1 MVQRIA
7 KIRWQISRKPQS
19 STSRL
24 GSSICSSSGS
34 KKKWPR
40 TVSEKRK
47 WIDWQH
53 PELSVRE
60 QCRLLGL
67 NRSNLYYEP
76 VPETQ
81 ENLQIMRMIDQE
93 YMRHPCKGQR
103 QMVSYLERQGVHV
116 NRKRIQRLMKNMGLE
131 GLAPKPR
138 TTIPSKE
145 NRVYPYLLRGLDI
158 AKPDHV
164 WCSDITYIPM
174 RQGYLY
180 LCAVMDWH
188 SRFVIS
194 WRLSNSMD
202 TEFVLEVLDEAL
214 EKGRPEI
221 FNTDQGSQF
230 TSRDFTSK
238 LLDASIE
245 VSMDGRGRATDNVFI
260 ERLWRTVKYEE
271 VYLKEYASGVE
282 TYSSLKRF
290 FDYYDYDRPHQGL
303 GNQTPWEVYR
313 PRGRKR
319 PAAAI

>member
-1 MVQRIA
+1 
-7 KIRWQISRKPQS
+7 
-19 STSRL
+19 
-24 GSSICSSSGS
+24 
-34 KKKWPR
+34 
-40 TVSEKRK
+40 
-47 WIDWQH
+47 
-53 PELSVRE
+53 
-60 QCRLLGL
+60 
-67 NRSNLYYEP
+67 
-76 VPETQ
+76 
-81 ENLQIMRMIDQE
+81 
-93 YMRHPCKGQR
+93 
-103 QMVSYLERQGVHV
+103 
-116 NRKRIQRLMKNMGLE
+116 MKNMGLE

-145 NRVYPYLLRGLDI
+145 NRVYPYLLRGLVI

-202 TEFVLEVLDEAL
+202 TEFVLEALEEAL
-214 EKGRPEI
+214 AKGRPEI

-260 ERLWRTVKYEE
+260 ERLCRVRFPIRPLFRSGCAEI
-271 VYLKEYASGVE
+271 AS
-282 TYSSLKRF
+282 R
-290 FDYYDYDRPHQGL
+290 Q
-303 GNQTPWEVYR
+303 
-313 PRGRKR
+313 
-319 PAAAI
+319 PAGDSRLIVLSAL